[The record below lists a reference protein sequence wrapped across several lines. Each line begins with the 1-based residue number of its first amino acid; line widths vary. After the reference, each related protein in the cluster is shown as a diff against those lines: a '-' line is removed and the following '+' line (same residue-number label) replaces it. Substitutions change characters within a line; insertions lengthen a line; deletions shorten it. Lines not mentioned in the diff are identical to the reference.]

1 MKITDI
7 ITEAA
12 NPAQQ
17 AAIAVA
23 MKKAG
28 KKPKSEGMA
37 EGSLEEIDRRGF
49 LKGAG
54 AAAVAGASG
63 IGYDQYTKRGLW
75 PKDLDKEDADNI
87 WILIILYI
95 VSRVVSNPPQVN
107 RRLQN
112 SNSMILML

>member
-17 AAIAVA
+17 AAIAVS

-37 EGSLEEIDRRGF
+37 EGAEPDNVFEADDWEEVGDKWKRFQKWAIDQIMRSTEKVETGNYVSKLEN
-49 LKGAG
+49 
-54 AAAVAGASG
+54 
-63 IGYDQYTKRGLW
+63 QYFGHENLQF
-75 PKDLDKEDADNI
+75 
-87 WILIILYI
+87 
-95 VSRVVSNPPQVN
+95 SNN
-107 RRLQN
+107 K
-112 SNSMILML
+112 